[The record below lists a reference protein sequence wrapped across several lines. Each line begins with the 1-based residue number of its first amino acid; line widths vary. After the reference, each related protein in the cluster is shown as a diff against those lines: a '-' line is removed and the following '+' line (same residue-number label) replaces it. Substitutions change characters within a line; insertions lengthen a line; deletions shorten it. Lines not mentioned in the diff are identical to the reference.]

1 MSGNDSPNDAP
12 APHQKS
18 RRTQPARTYQHTH
31 AVHVARGGAAPPPPP
46 PRGDVRP
53 RSMCAGRGAG
63 GTGGRGSCRRRP
75 PVPRPSRDLLS
86 SRPLTTQSRRVSAYL
101 GISRHISAYLRAERV
116 PVALGHRVELPARA
130 RRDHLVDP
138 RPRRRQVKEFAEIHK
153 EFAEIHKEFAEIIS
167 SIHGHAGARSRWQIL
182 DAWARE

>member
-101 GISRHISAYLRAERV
+101 GISRHISAYLGASRRISAHLAPRGTAGDRSESTAA
-116 PVALGHRVELPARA
+116 PLAAARA
-130 RRDHLVDP
+130 RRAS
-138 RPRRRQVKEFAEIHK
+138 RRRARR
-153 EFAEIHKEFAEIIS
+153 
-167 SIHGHAGARSRWQIL
+167 RSRRQRRGRRCRS
-182 DAWARE
+182 ACG